1 MFGSINNCGLRNEV
15 RALNTETWRRIDDSV
30 ADALEL
36 PAEQQRAFLT
46 LRLADD
52 EAALAE
58 ALSLVGEAEEAD
70 KLFSK
75 GPASGLGGLTTG
87 SRLGPWELL
96 KPLGMGGMGVVW
108 LARRVDGQAAMLAA
122 IKLLPPALSGPI
134 RGDRA
139 LLQSFLME
147 KQILARL
154 QHPNIARLLD
164 ASAGAGESPNFV
176 MEYVEGVPLMQYL
189 AENSGDRLGLFLKI
203 CAAVEYAHANLI
215 IHRDLKPQNI
225 LVEKSGE
232 PKLLDFGIARIL
244 TNPEGDSS
252 LTLRRAFSLDY
263 ASPEQIRGGLISTAT
278 DIYSLG
284 LILFEMMTGERAR
297 RWHDKALGEVLSET
311 DRFELAARHGLSPD
325 LLAVL
330 RKATASEVSRR
341 YRSVSEFAADL
352 SRFKDGM
359 PVQAR
364 PAGLLYQLICFARR
378 NVLAVAA
385 SSITLL
391 LICALAAWGFASAGQ
406 AKSERAVAV
415 EKSRQLQVALD
426 AEQAARWAGEQ
437 QKKKAEQQE
446 QLARLLGGLASDGQA
461 RAEARVRDL
470 LRVFESVIVSARLDV
485 SKLPGGTSASIKILE
500 KSIEQLEVLEPTPA
514 AKANFLLLRAEAHSQ
529 VANLYG
535 GSNSNIGDKAS
546 AARHQDKAIELWKEL
561 HQLDPKN
568 INWERAFLEA
578 RFEKSRREL
587 GFIRTE
593 DLGPWKLWS
602 SEFES
607 LYLRA
612 PKSRLA
618 ARALAKFYF
627 LRGTATMATQP
638 RRRTDLEN
646 SLGLFQ
652 QGVEDLTAD
661 RVILRDVALAH
672 KYLANIAG
680 MEIEL
685 QMQHANEAVRLD
697 RLRSTQDRS
706 DTGAQMDLAFSL
718 NAVADVQYRQ
728 KDYPA
733 AQAGYLESFLIRKG
747 LALSDPNNAQ
757 LLRSLIY
764 PIRFHG
770 LMSVRLKDWKALQL
784 AVKELEWAAETSRPK
799 ADPLDWATL
808 NYWKSLLA
816 REANDQPG
824 TCRYGREALRLLKSE
839 PGKVWIENPQLLS
852 ALLQACPDQ
861 LN

>member
-1 MFGSINNCGLRNEV
+1 VFGSINNCGLPNEERV
-15 RALNTETWRRIDDSV
+15 LNTETWRRIDDSV

-46 LRLADD
+46 LRLGDD

-75 GPASGLGGLTTG
+75 GPASGLSGLTAG

-122 IKLLPPALSGPI
+122 IKLLPPALSGPL

-189 AENSGDRLGLFLKI
+189 EQSSANRLALFLKI

-263 ASPEQIRGGLISTAT
+263 ASPEQIRGGLISTAS

-311 DRFELAARHGLSPD
+311 ERFELPAQPGLSPD

-330 RKATASEVSRR
+330 RKATAAEVSRR
-341 YRSVSEFAADL
+341 YRSVSEFAGDV
-352 SRFKDGM
+352 SRLMDGM

-364 PAGLLYQLICFARR
+364 PAGVLYQLSCFARR
-378 NVLAVAA
+378 NVITVAA
-385 SSITLL
+385 SAMALL
-391 LICALAAWGFASAGQ
+391 LICALAAWGFLSAGQ
-406 AKSERAVAV
+406 AKSERAIAV

-426 AEQAARWAGEQ
+426 AEQAARLAGEQ

-446 QLARLLGGLASDGQA
+446 QLARHLGRLASDGQA

-470 LRVFESVIVSARLDV
+470 LRVFESIIVSARWDV
-485 SKLPGGTSASIKILE
+485 SKLPGGTTAGIKMLE
-500 KSIEQLEVLEPTPA
+500 KTLTQLELLEPTPA

-529 VANLYG
+529 VAELYG
-535 GSNSNIGDKAS
+535 GSNSNIGNKDGAS
-546 AARHQDKAIELWKEL
+546 QHREKAIELWKEL
-561 HQLDPKN
+561 HGLDPN
-568 INWERAFLEA
+568 NANWDRALLEA
-578 RFEKSRREL
+578 RFENNRRGL
-587 GFIRTE
+587 GLIRSE
-593 DLGPWKLWS
+593 DAGPWSIWTK
-602 SEFES
+602 EHEA
-607 LYLRA
+607 LYRRA
-612 PKSRLA
+612 PKNRLV

-627 LRGTATMATQP
+627 LRGAATIATQP
-638 RRRTDLEN
+638 GRRNDLEN
-646 SLGLFQ
+646 SLRLFQ
-652 QGVEDLTAD
+652 QGVEDLNTD
-661 RVILRDVALAH
+661 RYILRDMALAH
-672 KYLANIAG
+672 KYLANVTG
-680 MEIEL
+680 MEVDL
-685 QMQHANEAVRLD
+685 RMQHAKEAVRLD
-697 RLRSTQDRS
+697 RLRSIQDPS

-718 NAVADVQYRQ
+718 NAVADVQRLQ

-733 AQAGYLESFLIRKG
+733 AQAGYLDSFLIRKA

-757 LLRSLIY
+757 VLRSLLY
-764 PIRFHG
+764 PIRSHG
-770 LMSVRLKDWKALQL
+770 LMSARLNDWNALKG
-784 AVKELEWAAETSRPK
+784 AVKDFEWAAETSRPK
-799 ADPLDWATL
+799 ADALDLATL

-824 TCRYGREALRLLKSE
+824 TCRYGREALRLLKSQ
-839 PGKVWIENPQLLS
+839 PGKVWLENPQVLS